1 MIATEAFESAAAAQS
16 QALGFQPAMVY
27 VPLPIQN
34 RTMEE
39 LDHLADEVVDSVL
52 EKLRSQPA

>member
-27 VPLPIQN
+27 VPHPIQN
-34 RTMEE
+34 RTADE
-39 LDHLADEVVDSVL
+39 LDRLADEVVDSVL